1 MYKVRTQSLQGMVDS
16 KGLIVDVRENTVKGI
31 WKNPE
36 QEEKAVE

>member
-16 KGLIVDVRENTVKGI
+16 KGLIVDVRENTAKGI